1 MLGGKGWL
9 TRREEFIFKQAL
21 IEVNTGKERV
31 YEISYRKSLT
41 RDDILFLL
49 IRFGNRVVVK
59 PV

>member
-9 TRREEFIFKQAL
+9 TRREEFIFQQAL
-21 IEVNTGKERV
+21 IEVNTGRESV

-41 RDDILFLL
+41 CDDILFLL